1 MKAKIDIDALLA
13 PIPGENPAG
22 EDLRYSPIYDD
33 LKEARRADDQL
44 ERGEWQREIKTSDW
58 GKVISIAI
66 EALSK
71 KSKDLQIAAWLTEAL
86 IRKEDFSGLATGLRL
101 MLGLLKNYWENLY
114 PPLEEGDL
122 DFRAAPLQFLN
133 D

>member
-1 MKAKIDIDALLA
+1 MKTTIDINSLLA

-33 LKEARRADDQL
+33 LKEARRADDPL

-58 GKVISIAI
+58 DKVISLAVD
-66 EALSK
+66 ALSK

-86 IRKEDFSGLATGLRL
+86 IRKEGFSGLVAGLRL
-101 MLGLLKNYWENLY
+101 L
-114 PPLEEGDL
+114 
-122 DFRAAPLQFLN
+122 
-133 D
+133 